1 MQHTE
6 SYRLVVTDHVEG
18 RKGMAY
24 DYTGWE
30 EDPEGAIIRYRK
42 EIRNQVDGTTVNLF
56 RVETTSLMSSIRAV
70 RAPRRPS
77 VPPERVQEEPAD
89 VTEVRLTPALARVLL
104 LGRHH
109 GYQVPVSS
117 RVTIPLG
124 AVGALIDRGLLHTVE
139 TAQDPHRLTDRGAV
153 LADILDAENQLAPSW
168 FLDGRGERTYTV

>member
-6 SYRLVVTDHVEG
+6 SYRLVVTDHVKG

-30 EDPEGAIIRYRK
+30 EDPEGAIAGYRDAV
-42 EIRNQVDGTTVNLF
+42 RNQVDGTAVSLV
-56 RVETTSLMSSIRAV
+56 RVETTSLMSSIRA
-70 RAPRRPS
+70 ARPAT
-77 VPPERVQEEPAD
+77 VEAYQTLAEEDPAD
-89 VTEVRLTPALARVLL
+89 VAEVKLTPAMARVLL

-117 RVTIPLG
+117 KPHLG
-124 AVGALIDRGLLHTVE
+124 VVVALIDRKLLHTVL

-153 LADILDAENQLAPSW
+153 LADILDAENRLDPSW
-168 FLDGRGERTYTV
+168 FRDGHGERTYTV

>member
-24 DYTGWE
+24 DYTGWK

-42 EIRNQVDGTTVNLF
+42 EIRHQVDGTTVNLF
-56 RVETTSLMSSIRAV
+56 RVETTSLMSSIRAM

-89 VTEVRLTPALARVLL
+89 VTEVRMTPPMARMLLLARRN
-104 LGRHH
+104 GH
-109 GYQVPVSS
+109 QVPVSAK
-117 RVTIPLG
+117 PHLG
-124 AVGALIDRGLLHTVE
+124 VVVALIDRKLLHTVR

-153 LADILDAENQLAPSW
+153 LADILDAENRLDSSW
-168 FLDGRGERTYTV
+168 FLDGHGERTYTV